1 MESSKLIDKLRE
13 YFDGDFRKKLK
24 KEQSLRGMIDRMET
38 KRRKLK
44 KKLKKE
50 KSGSAQKLIKKQL
63 KVLTAQQKKA
73 EKMRAG

>member
-1 MESSKLIDKLRE
+1 METSKLIDKLRE

-24 KEQSLRGMIDRMET
+24 KEESLRGMIDRMEV

-50 KSGSAQKLIKKQL
+50 KSSSAQKLIKKQL

-73 EKMRAG
+73 EKMRAE